1 MEETDNKPAGQ
12 RRALRPGEWA
22 CVDAKCAYIN
32 AEKRTTCEICGKGK
46 PRAKSRVG
54 REIGKDAAEKSKGL
68 FSAEDWVCTKC
79 GNVNWARRSVC
90 NVCNAPK
97 LADLE
102 VRTGYGGGYMDREDV
117 EYIER
122 DDDDE
127 FDEFG
132 RKKKKRRPDR
142 EYNSTETAQE
152 NMQED
157 IDDEAEPS
165 KPHKDP
171 LKYDENIED
180 EEDDEGD
187 SDDLDKY
194 DLTADPEIIAFTAK
208 LEPNKEKISTNGENE
223 RPPSP
228 MSSDCSCSCS
238 GGECSCV
245 ESEEEEIRSKRIRGD
260 REGSEKRRSPEND
273 RHLKSDS
280 RSGKSS
286 RDRRDDRDYKS
297 DRGERSHDHVR
308 DHDDRG
314 SRKDSRERERGRE
327 RDKSRERRRSRERH
341 GERSRDRDHFNL
353 PSESDSPFTS
363 NSSKG
368 NTNLQK
374 PLGSSNS
381 ANLDGSSADAVGSKR
396 PHFLSFEFYQRYFD
410 VDTSQV
416 QTRILNSMFPRR
428 NSNFI
433 TDYIQPSPD
442 LYGPFWISI
451 TLIFSIAICGNFG
464 HYIQNSGLSK
474 GYDSDF
480 GLVTGSTTLVT
491 SYVILVPFL
500 IYSLLWYRKS
510 SMQYSYMELL
520 CAYGYSLSIFV
531 PVSVLWLVQ
540 IHWFRWFLI
549 IASVTL
555 SGFVLANS
563 LWPTI
568 KGDSNRVL
576 AVAFIGGVIL
586 LHVLLAVGFKAF
598 YFDTAMPTDGH
609 PIMQHEL
616 PLALQ
621 STTIA
626 PSLDNAQTVAP
637 ELKSNG
643 VESPAKLPSAAAL
656 MMEKTGTVKKDGA
669 VKKEDTTE
677 TNEAAK
683 SATEAPEMKQTTI
696 SPAKVA
702 TKDDAKSPEAD
713 KNDVKPSKAETTN
726 AST

>member
-1 MEETDNKPAGQ
+1 
-12 RRALRPGEWA
+12 
-22 CVDAKCAYIN
+22 
-32 AEKRTTCEICGKGK
+32 
-46 PRAKSRVG
+46 
-54 REIGKDAAEKSKGL
+54 
-68 FSAEDWVCTKC
+68 
-79 GNVNWARRSVC
+79 
-90 NVCNAPK
+90 
-97 LADLE
+97 
-102 VRTGYGGGYMDREDV
+102 
-117 EYIER
+117 
-122 DDDDE
+122 
-127 FDEFG
+127 
-132 RKKKKRRPDR
+132 
-142 EYNSTETAQE
+142 
-152 NMQED
+152 
-157 IDDEAEPS
+157 
-165 KPHKDP
+165 
-171 LKYDENIED
+171 
-180 EEDDEGD
+180 
-187 SDDLDKY
+187 
-194 DLTADPEIIAFTAK
+194 
-208 LEPNKEKISTNGENE
+208 
-223 RPPSP
+223 
-228 MSSDCSCSCS
+228 MSYLQFQD
-238 GGECSCV
+238 
-245 ESEEEEIRSKRIRGD
+245 
-260 REGSEKRRSPEND
+260 
-273 RHLKSDS
+273 
-280 RSGKSS
+280 
-286 RDRRDDRDYKS
+286 
-297 DRGERSHDHVR
+297 
-308 DHDDRG
+308 
-314 SRKDSRERERGRE
+314 
-327 RDKSRERRRSRERH
+327 
-341 GERSRDRDHFNL
+341 FNL

-368 NTNLQK
+368 NTSSQK
-374 PLGSSNS
+374 PLGSTN
-381 ANLDGSSADAVGSKR
+381 NLDGSSADAVGPKR

-410 VDTSQV
+410 VDSSQV

-540 IHWFRWFLI
+540 IHWFRWCLI

-568 KGDSNRVL
+568 KGDTNRLL

-586 LHVLLAVGFKAF
+586 LHVLLAVGFKSF
-598 YFDTAMPTDGH
+598 YFDTAMPTDGP

-616 PLALQ
+616 PLAAQ

-637 ELKSNG
+637 KLKSNV

-669 VKKEDTTE
+669 VKKED
-677 TNEAAK
+677 AAATIDAVK
-683 SATEAPEMKQTTI
+683 SATEAPETNQTTI
-696 SPAKVA
+696 SPAKVT
-702 TKDDAKSPEAD
+702 TKDETKSPEAE
-713 KNDVKPSKAETTN
+713 KNDVTPTKTETTN
-726 AST
+726 ASP